1 MTATLPVRKIGETG
15 RTGPCTNLSSH
26 IVLVL
31 ALIVA
36 AILLPITICVVVGV
50 AALLEA
56 MGDQWGGAVL
66 LRIAL
71 AGGILWIID
80 LICLV
85 LVLAIGT
92 LRGPDEPDGP

>member
-1 MTATLPVRKIGETG
+1 MQQP
-15 RTGPCTNLSSH
+15 
-26 IVLVL
+26 LVPQRFVV
-31 ALIVA
+31 ALVAA

-50 AALLEA
+50 AALLVG

-80 LICLV
+80 LVCLV
-85 LVLAIGT
+85 LLLAIGT
-92 LRGPDEPDGP
+92 LRGPDERDGQ

>member
-1 MTATLPVRKIGETG
+1 MQHPILPQ
-15 RTGPCTNLSSH
+15 RT
-26 IVLVL
+26 VVALV
-31 ALIVA
+31 AA
-36 AILLPITICVVVGV
+36 AILLPITICVVGGV
-50 AALLEA
+50 AGLLGG

-80 LICLV
+80 LVCLV

-92 LRGPDEPDGP
+92 LGGPDERDGP